1 MKLVPAV
8 MAFVAG
14 LLAVVQVAMNAQL
27 RASFG
32 HALVASVFNF
42 AVGLASLVGVVL
54 LLRLPLP
61 GVQQLSTTPTWALF
75 GGMLGA
81 AFVAILA
88 YTSRDLG
95 ALFSIALVVAG
106 QMVAS
111 IVVDH
116 YGLLGFPVR
125 PFSYAKLCGCAMFLI
140 GLVLM
145 KRG

>member
-1 MKLVPAV
+1 MKLFPAV

-32 HALVASVFNF
+32 HALVASAFNF

-61 GVQQLSTTPTWALF
+61 SATQVLATPTWAWL

-81 AFVAILA
+81 TFVAILA
-88 YTSRDLG
+88 FASRDLG
-95 ALFSIALVVAG
+95 ALFAIGLVVAG

-111 IVVDH
+111 IAVDH

-125 PFSYAKLCGCAMFLI
+125 PFSYAKLLGCAMFVA

-145 KRG
+145 RRG